1 MRQGAWHAAGQC
13 QHAALDKATP
23 NSVWQG
29 DHTTASALHPFG
41 CTAWLTVAPELRSKL
56 DPKAVRVFFTG
67 YDLASKAFRFYDT
80 TTQKIILGRNA
91 TFLDTE
97 FPGLHGDPT
106 EQDGDTHFASAPTTE
121 SQTVVKTWTPLVRSA
136 HMDVFEPG
144 ADLGAR
150 SEPGAPAQDL
160 GARSEP
166 GT

>member
-1 MRQGAWHAAGQC
+1 MLIRSLGQVQLGHFQQC

-56 DPKAVRVFFTG
+56 DPKA
-67 YDLASKAFRFYDT
+67 
-80 TTQKIILGRNA
+80 KIILGRNA

-106 EQDGDTHFASAPTTE
+106 EQDGDTHFASAPPPNL
-121 SQTVVKTWTPLVRSA
+121 KPLSR
-136 HMDVFEPG
+136 HGPH
-144 ADLGAR
+144 
-150 SEPGAPAQDL
+150 
-160 GARSEP
+160 
-166 GT
+166 